1 MRPANR
7 AAPRRI
13 PSQSWRLDPVSGLS
27 EGNSALHAFPGIPD
41 VLRMHAIVPLGP
53 RPWQGQFRYGVVR
66 MPQGSAM
73 SPERERRERAGVPRP
88 LTSR

>member
-41 VLRMHAIVPLGP
+41 VLRMHPSCLSDPARGKASSGTGLFACP
-53 RPWQGQFRYGVVR
+53 RVRLCRRSANGVSVR
-66 MPQGSAM
+66 ES
-73 SPERERRERAGVPRP
+73 
-88 LTSR
+88 LDL